1 MVSSRHEYVLYDFNI
16 HDPFGLF
23 YVAVGDPAGAVVATE
38 AICDAMG
45 AVTAQGTTIWVEMA
59 SSNLSGHHSC
69 RIHTG
74 VLGKNILGDTN
85 LVENHNV

>member
-59 SSNLSGHHSC
+59 SSNLSGHHTC
-69 RIHTG
+69 KIWTWLQKR
-74 VLGKNILGDTN
+74 N
-85 LVENHNV
+85 L